1 MKISNRLLGATAV
14 FIVIMFLGMSL
25 QSSVA
30 PNTHHINTISMSE
43 KRSYGTYFIQ
53 NPSNTSDN
61 LSNLFIS
68 WLMNIEHAN
77 PLNGGNISN
86 FHMPIPSQ
94 IKELFPQFLKEN
106 PVAVKMINKI
116 TYQEKIRFRM
126 ENREA
131 GIKFMNY
138 LKEHPGMPVNTVY
151 TSSSNHSKYVVSKV
165 SPASYPSGFPTWP
178 GEFTMVSMNY
188 FSISWWYPGPWNAP
202 WDGHWGIL
210 NYGEHDTINILFVGS
225 AAQSWYNQEYN
236 TIQTLASW
244 GGIVGAI
251 TLSLTIVGAY
261 FGISQLSNADVTA
274 ILAIITGA
282 GLSISFIQTYMGN
295 QLHAMYD
302 STYANPLNGEPKFL
316 WIFYSIN
323 FIYPWITVVGTF
335 ASTFTWNGY
344 TNTGTVSI
352 LPYIPV
358 ASNNP
363 AWVIVASALSGE
375 THDLSGKIG
384 WNSWGTVS

>member
-1 MKISNRLLGATAV
+1 
-14 FIVIMFLGMSL
+14 
-25 QSSVA
+25 
-30 PNTHHINTISMSE
+30 
-43 KRSYGTYFIQ
+43 
-53 NPSNTSDN
+53 
-61 LSNLFIS
+61 
-68 WLMNIEHAN
+68 
-77 PLNGGNISN
+77 
-86 FHMPIPSQ
+86 
-94 IKELFPQFLKEN
+94 
-106 PVAVKMINKI
+106 MIN
-116 TYQEKIRFRM
+116 
-126 ENREA
+126 
-131 GIKFMNY
+131 
-138 LKEHPGMPVNTVY
+138 
-151 TSSSNHSKYVVSKV
+151 
-165 SPASYPSGFPTWP
+165 
-178 GEFTMVSMNY
+178 
-188 FSISWWYPGPWNAP
+188 
-202 WDGHWGIL
+202 
-210 NYGEHDTINILFVGS
+210 TINILFVGN

-244 GGIVGAI
+244 GETVGAI
-251 TLSLTIVGAY
+251 TIAIGLLNGY
-261 FGISQLSNADVTA
+261 FGISQLSNYDVTE
-274 ILAIITGA
+274 ILAIISLA
-282 GLSISFIQTYMGN
+282 GFTIAYIQTYMGN